1 MEVVGER
8 IVIRKK
14 YIVLLSGPMYD
25 RQPLGLATL
34 SPSRHQDY
42 ISPLHCVYPADTVM
56 HESHE
61 RDNLC
66 HFRGERERER
76 KGNRERNENRSL
88 WGCFVLSTALPSN
101 QTNHLSWKSCRN
113 SKILVVEGRKNVF
126 MIVFFLFS
134 SFCAECAF

>member
-66 HFRGERERER
+66 HFRGERERE
-76 KGNRERNENRSL
+76 KGKPRTE
-88 WGCFVLSTALPSN
+88 
-101 QTNHLSWKSCRN
+101 
-113 SKILVVEGRKNVF
+113 
-126 MIVFFLFS
+126 
-134 SFCAECAF
+134 